1 MTDLKS
7 VTRPNA
13 RTNTAHPYAEL
24 PGPITA
30 DDAHAEPAAD
40 RLLAEREPVAFT
52 RGPAR
57 RPQPVVTTPPLQWA
71 TGLQTKERTL
81 YAGWLIEAGKDA
93 ELDDAL
99 SRASFTPVVIKHG
112 QGNLVTHW
120 ALPCASLF
128 VACTGIQSMSEM
140 RDDATRYGIAFGWRT
155 LEDGRRQSVLRARV
169 YVQELLAVGY
179 HEPLT
184 LTLKS
189 TLTGDL
195 LSALIAH
202 YDVLDAVNPIRA
214 NMQKPPIDVPYYA
227 VAIALTAGAEVARG
241 SGGQT
246 KEIAPMVS
254 ASVPTKEYILA
265 HWCRKPW
272 AEAIE
277 AALDGIVAW
286 SISESARIAA
296 GDEPQEGWEG

>member
-30 DDAHAEPAAD
+30 DDAHAEPASE
-40 RLLAEREPVAFT
+40 RLMPEREPVAFT
-52 RGPAR
+52 RGPAH
-57 RPQPVVTTPPLQWA
+57 RPQPVVCTPPLQWA

-93 ELDDAL
+93 DLDDAL
-99 SRASFTPVVIKHG
+99 SRTGFKPVVIKHG
-112 QGNLVTHW
+112 SGNLVTHW
-120 ALPCASLF
+120 ALPSVALF
-128 VACTGIQSMSEM
+128 VACTGIQSMAEM
-140 RDDATRYGIAFGWRT
+140 RDEATRYGVAFGWRT
-155 LEDGRRQSVLRARV
+155 LEDGRRQSVLRVRV

-179 HEPLT
+179 TEPLT

-195 LSALIAH
+195 IGALIQH
-202 YDVLDAVNPIRA
+202 YEVLDAVNPIRA
-214 NMQKPPIDVPYYA
+214 SMQKPPIDVPYYA
-227 VAIALTAGAEVARG
+227 VAIALQAGQEVARG

-246 KEIAPMVS
+246 KEIAPMVCVS
-254 ASVPTKEYILA
+254 EPSKAYILS

-272 AEAIE
+272 AMAIE
-277 AALDGIVAW
+277 ASLDGIVAW

-296 GDEPQEGWEG
+296 GDEPQEGWES